1 MGKIRRA
8 ILSVY
13 DKEGIVGFA
22 QGLQRLGVEILS
34 TGGTYRLL
42 KEKGMKIKEVSE
54 HTGFPEMLDG
64 RVKTL
69 HPKIHGGILGRRD
82 DPKHLEQMK
91 AQGIEPIDLVAVNL
105 YPFKATIAK
114 PNVTLAEAIENIDI
128 GGPTMLRSAAKNY
141 RDVAVIID
149 PKDYGTVLEEMKRSG
164 GELSE
169 AKRYELAKKVFFTTA
184 DYDRTI
190 FSYLDG
196 REGEAGRFPDRLV
209 LQFEKVQSL
218 RYGENPHQQ
227 AAFYREPQLTEG
239 GVAAA
244 KQLWGKEMSYNN
256 FLDTHSAFELVKE
269 FKEPA
274 AVIIK
279 HNNPCGVATAPTL
292 VEAYKKAKATDPV
305 SAFGGVAAFNRPLD
319 AETAQQIT
327 TTFMEVI
334 IAPTIEPAAV
344 TIFQKKKDLRVLEA
358 GSKSIGPS
366 NAGRLDFRRVGGGLL
381 VQDTDAAMIHDPKA
395 LKIVSKRPPTA
406 EEIEAMLF
414 AWKVCKHVKS
424 NAIVFARPGQTV
436 GIGAGQMSRVDSVKI
451 ATMKAQ
457 MPVPGCVMASDAFF
471 PFRDGIDAA
480 AQVGITAVIQPGGSI
495 RDQEI
500 VQAVD
505 ERNMA
510 MVLTGIRH
518 FRH

>member
-1 MGKIRRA
+1 MGKIKRA

-13 DKEGIVGFA
+13 DKEGIVEFA
-22 QGLQRLGVEILS
+22 QGLHAFGVEILS
-34 TGGTYRLL
+34 TGGTYKLL
-42 KEKGMKIKEVSE
+42 KEKGIKVKEVSE

-91 AQGIEPIDLVAVNL
+91 SQGIEPIDLVAVNL
-105 YPFKATIAK
+105 YPFKATISK
-114 PNVTLAEAIENIDI
+114 PNVTLEEAIENIDI

-149 PKDYGTVLEEMKRSG
+149 PKDYGPILDEMKRLG
-164 GELSE
+164 GEISE
-169 AKRYELAKKVFFTTA
+169 SKRYDLAKKVFFTTS

-196 REGEAGRFPDRLV
+196 REGKTDRFPDHLI
-209 LQFEKVQSL
+209 LQFQKVQSL

-227 AAFYREPQLTEG
+227 AAFYREPQLTPG

-244 KQLWGKEMSYNN
+244 KQIWGKEMSYNN

-269 FKEPA
+269 FNEPA

-279 HNNPCGVATAPTL
+279 HNNPCGVATGATL
-292 VEAYKKAKATDPV
+292 LEAYKKAKATDPV
-305 SAFGGVAAFNRPLD
+305 SAFGGVAAFNRSLD
-319 AETAQQIT
+319 VETAQEIT

-344 TIFQKKKDLRVLEA
+344 PIFQKKKDLRVLEA
-358 GSKSIGPS
+358 GIGSVGAS

-381 VQDTDAAMIHDPKA
+381 VQDHDSAMIHDPKE
-395 LKIVSKRPPTA
+395 LKIVSRRPPTP
-406 EEIEAMLF
+406 EELEALLF

-424 NAIVFARPGQTV
+424 NAIIFARPGQTV

-457 MPVPGCVMASDAFF
+457 MPLPGCVMASDAFF

-500 VQAVD
+500 IQAVD
-505 ERNMA
+505 EHNMT

-518 FRH
+518 FKH

>member
-13 DKEGIVGFA
+13 DKEGIIEFA
-22 QGLQRLGVEILS
+22 QGLQSLGVEILS
-34 TGGTYRLL
+34 TGGTYKLL
-42 KEKGMKIKEVSE
+42 KEKGIKIKEVSE

-69 HPKIHGGILGRRD
+69 HPKIHGGILGRRN

-114 PNVTLAEAIENIDI
+114 PNVTLEEAIENIDI

-141 RDVAVIID
+141 KDVAVIID
-149 PKDYGTVLEEMKRSG
+149 PKDYAAVLDEMKRSG
-164 GELSE
+164 GEISE
-169 AKRYELAKKVFFTTA
+169 AKRYDLAKKVFFTTS

-190 FSYLDG
+190 SSYLED
-196 REGEAGRFPDRLV
+196 REGKAERFPDHLV

-227 AAFYREPQLTEG
+227 AAFYREPQVTEG

-244 KQLWGKEMSYNN
+244 KQIWGKEMSYNN

-279 HNNPCGVATAPTL
+279 HNNPCGVATGATL

-319 AETAQQIT
+319 AETAQEIT

-358 GSKSIGPS
+358 GSKSIDAS

-381 VQDTDAAMIHDPKA
+381 VQDTDSAMIHDPKE
-395 LKIVSKRPPTA
+395 LKIVSKRSPTQ
-406 EEIEAMLF
+406 EELEAMLF

-424 NAIVFARPGQTV
+424 NAIIFARPGQTV
-436 GIGAGQMSRVDSVKI
+436 GIGAGQMSRVDSVKL

-457 MPVPGCVMASDAFF
+457 SPVPGCVMASDAFF

-480 AQVGITAVIQPGGSI
+480 AQAGITAVIQPGGSI

-500 VQAVD
+500 IQAVD
-505 ERNMA
+505 ERNLA
-510 MVLTGIRH
+510 MVLTGFRH

>member
-1 MGKIRRA
+1 MGKVRRA

-13 DKEGIVGFA
+13 DKEGIVEFA
-22 QGLQRLGVEILS
+22 QGLQSLGVEILS
-34 TGGTYRLL
+34 TGGTYKLL
-42 KEKGMKIKEVSE
+42 KEKGIRIKEVSE

-114 PNVTLAEAIENIDI
+114 PNVTLEEAIENIDI

-149 PKDYGTVLEEMKRSG
+149 PKDYGPVLDEMKRSG
-164 GELSE
+164 GEISE
-169 AKRYELAKKVFFTTA
+169 SKRYDLAKKVFFTTS

-190 FSYLDG
+190 FSYLEG
-196 REGEAGRFPDRLV
+196 REEKGERFPDRLV
-209 LQFEKVQSL
+209 LQFEKVQPL

-244 KQLWGKEMSYNN
+244 KQIWGKEMSYNN

-279 HNNPCGVATAPTL
+279 HNNPCGVATASTL

-319 AETAQQIT
+319 AETAQEIT
-327 TTFMEVI
+327 TSFMEVI

-358 GSKSIGPS
+358 GSKSIGTS

-381 VQDTDAAMIHDPKA
+381 VQDTDSAMIHDPKE
-395 LKIVSKRPPTA
+395 LKIVSKRPPTQ
-406 EEIEAMLF
+406 EELEAMLF

-424 NAIVFARPGQTV
+424 NAIIFARPGQTIGV
-436 GIGAGQMSRVDSVKI
+436 GAGQMSRVDSVKI

-457 MPVPGCVMASDAFF
+457 MPVSGCVMASDAFF

-500 VQAVD
+500 VQAID

-510 MVLTGIRH
+510 MVLTGVRH

>member
-1 MGKIRRA
+1 MGKIKRA

-13 DKEGIVGFA
+13 DKEGIIEFA
-22 QGLQRLGVEILS
+22 QGLQSLGVEILS
-34 TGGTYRLL
+34 TGGTYKLL
-42 KEKGMKIKEVSE
+42 KEKGIKIKEVSE

-114 PNVTLAEAIENIDI
+114 PNVTLEEAIENIDI

-149 PKDYGTVLEEMKRSG
+149 PKDYGTVLDELKRSG
-164 GELSE
+164 GEISE
-169 AKRYELAKKVFFTTA
+169 SKRYDLAKKVFFTTS

-196 REGEAGRFPDRLV
+196 REEKAERFPDRLV

-227 AAFYREPQLTEG
+227 AAFYREPQLIEG

-244 KQLWGKEMSYNN
+244 KQIWGKEMSYNN

-279 HNNPCGVATAPTL
+279 HNNPCGVATGATL

-319 AETAQQIT
+319 AETAQEIT

-344 TIFQKKKDLRVLEA
+344 TLFQKKKDLRVLEA
-358 GSKSIGPS
+358 GSKSIGAS

-381 VQDTDAAMIHDPKA
+381 VQDTDSAMIHDPKE

-406 EEIEAMLF
+406 EELEAMLF

-424 NAIVFARPGQTV
+424 NAIIFARPGQTV
-436 GIGAGQMSRVDSVKI
+436 GIGAGQMSRVDSVKL

-457 MPVPGCVMASDAFF
+457 SPVPGCVMASDAFF

-480 AQVGITAVIQPGGSI
+480 AQAGITAVIQPGGSI

-500 VQAVD
+500 IQAVD
-505 ERNMA
+505 ERNLA
-510 MVLTGIRH
+510 MVLTGFRH

>member
-1 MGKIRRA
+1 MGRIRRA
-8 ILSVY
+8 ILSFY
-13 DKEGIVGFA
+13 DKEGIVDFA
-22 QGLQRLGVEILS
+22 QGLQSLGVEILS
-34 TGGTYRLL
+34 TGGTYKLL
-42 KEKGMKIKEVSE
+42 KEKGIQVKEVSE

-82 DPKHLEQMK
+82 DPKHLQQMK
-91 AQGIEPIDLVAVNL
+91 TQGIEPIDLVAVNL

-114 PNVTLAEAIENIDI
+114 PNVTLEEAIENIDI

-141 RDVAVIID
+141 KDVAVIID
-149 PKDYGTVLEEMKRSG
+149 PKDYAAVLDEMKRSG
-164 GELSE
+164 GEISE
-169 AKRYELAKKVFFTTA
+169 AKRYDLAKKVFFTTS

-190 FSYLDG
+190 SSYLEG
-196 REGEAGRFPDRLV
+196 REGKAERFPDHLV

-227 AAFYREPQLTEG
+227 AAFYREPQVTEG

-279 HNNPCGVATAPTL
+279 HNNPCGVATGATL

-319 AETAQQIT
+319 AETAQEIT

-334 IAPTIEPAAV
+334 IALSSEP
-344 TIFQKKKDLRVLEA
+344 
-358 GSKSIGPS
+358 PS
-366 NAGRLDFRRVGGGLL
+366 
-381 VQDTDAAMIHDPKA
+381 
-395 LKIVSKRPPTA
+395 
-406 EEIEAMLF
+406 
-414 AWKVCKHVKS
+414 
-424 NAIVFARPGQTV
+424 
-436 GIGAGQMSRVDSVKI
+436 
-451 ATMKAQ
+451 
-457 MPVPGCVMASDAFF
+457 
-471 PFRDGIDAA
+471 
-480 AQVGITAVIQPGGSI
+480 
-495 RDQEI
+495 
-500 VQAVD
+500 
-505 ERNMA
+505 
-510 MVLTGIRH
+510 
-518 FRH
+518 

>member
-1 MGKIRRA
+1 MGKIKRA

-13 DKEGIVGFA
+13 DKEGIVEFA
-22 QGLQRLGVEILS
+22 QGLQSLGVEILS
-34 TGGTYRLL
+34 TGGTYKLL
-42 KEKGMKIKEVSE
+42 KEKGIKIKEVSE

-91 AQGIEPIDLVAVNL
+91 GQGIEPIDLVAVNL
-105 YPFKATIAK
+105 YPFKATISK
-114 PNVTLAEAIENIDI
+114 PNVTLEEAIENIDI

-141 RDVAVIID
+141 RDVAVVID
-149 PKDYGTVLEEMKRSG
+149 PRDYGAVLDEMKRSG
-164 GELSE
+164 GEISE
-169 AKRYELAKKVFFTTA
+169 SKRYDLAKKVFFTTS

-190 FSYLDG
+190 FSYLAG
-196 REGEAGRFPDRLV
+196 REEKAERFPDHLI
-209 LQFEKVQSL
+209 LQFEKVQPL

-244 KQLWGKEMSYNN
+244 KQIWGKEMSYNN

-269 FKEPA
+269 FREPA

-279 HNNPCGVATAPTL
+279 HNNPCGVATGATL

-319 AETAQQIT
+319 AETAQEIT

-344 TIFQKKKDLRVLEA
+344 SIFQKKKDLRVLEA
-358 GSKSIGPS
+358 GSKSVDAS

-381 VQDTDAAMIHDPKA
+381 VQDTDAAMIHDPKE
-395 LKIVSKRPPTA
+395 LKVVSKRPPTA
-406 EEIEAMLF
+406 EEVEAMLF

-424 NAIVFARPGQTV
+424 NAIIFARPGQTI

-451 ATMKAQ
+451 ATTKAQ
-457 MPVPGCVMASDAFF
+457 SPLPGCVMASDAFF

-480 AQVGITAVIQPGGSI
+480 TQVGITAVIQPGGSI

-500 VQAVD
+500 IQAVD
-505 ERNMA
+505 EHNMA

>member
-1 MGKIRRA
+1 MGKIARA

-13 DKEGIVGFA
+13 DKEGIVEFA
-22 QGLQRLGVEILS
+22 EGLRSLGVEILS

-42 KEKGMKIKEVSE
+42 KEKGITVKEVSE

-82 DPKHLEQMK
+82 DPKHRSEM
-91 AQGIEPIDLVAVNL
+91 AVQGIAPIDLVAVNL
-105 YPFKATIAK
+105 YPFKATISK
-114 PNVTLAEAIENIDI
+114 PDVTLEEVIENIDI

-141 RDVAVIID
+141 RDVAVLVD
-149 PKDYGTVLEEMKRSG
+149 PRDYEPILDEMKRSD
-164 GELSE
+164 GEISE
-169 AKRYELAKKVFFTTA
+169 SKRYDLAKKVFFTTS

-190 FSYLDG
+190 FAYLDG
-196 REGEAGRFPDRLV
+196 RVEKAERFPDHLV

-227 AAFYREPQLTEG
+227 AAFYKELRSVDG
-239 GVAAA
+239 IAAA
-244 KQLWGKEMSYNN
+244 KQIWGKEMSYNN

-279 HNNPCGVATAPTL
+279 HNNPCGVATGTTL

-319 AETAQQIT
+319 TETAQEIT
-327 TTFMEVI
+327 ATFMEVV
-334 IAPTIEPAAV
+334 IASTIKPAA
-344 TIFQKKKDLRVLEA
+344 IALFQKKKDLRVLEA
-358 GSKSIGPS
+358 GAGSIAVS

-381 VQDTDAAMIHDPKA
+381 VQDFDAAMIHDPKE
-395 LKIVSKRPPTA
+395 LKIVSKRPPTT
-406 EEIEAMLF
+406 EEIEALLF

-424 NAIVFARPGQTV
+424 NAIIFARPGQTI
-436 GIGAGQMSRVDSVKI
+436 GIGAGQMSRVDSVKL
-451 ATMKAQ
+451 ATIKAQ
-457 MPVPGCVMASDAFF
+457 SPIPGCVMASDAFF

-500 VQAVD
+500 IQAVN
-505 ERNMA
+505 ELNMA

>member
-1 MGKIRRA
+1 MGKIKRA

-13 DKEGIVGFA
+13 DKEGIIEFA
-22 QGLQRLGVEILS
+22 QGLQSLGVEILS
-34 TGGTYRLL
+34 TGGTYKLL
-42 KEKGMKIKEVSE
+42 KEKGIAVKEVSE

-82 DPKHLEQMK
+82 DPEHREQMK

-105 YPFKATIAK
+105 YPFKATISK
-114 PNVTLAEAIENIDI
+114 PNVTLEEAIENIDI

-141 RDVAVIID
+141 RDVAVLID
-149 PKDYGTVLEEMKRSG
+149 PKDYAPVLDEMKRSG
-164 GELSE
+164 GEISE
-169 AKRYELAKKVFFTTA
+169 SKRYDLAKKVFFTTS

-190 FSYLDG
+190 FSYLES
-196 REGEAGRFPDRLV
+196 REGKSERFPDRLV

-227 AAFYREPQLTEG
+227 AAFYREPQLTQG

-244 KQLWGKEMSYNN
+244 KQIWGKEMSYNN

-279 HNNPCGVATAPTL
+279 HNNPCGVATGATL
-292 VEAYKKAKATDPV
+292 AEAYKKAKATDPV

-319 AETAQQIT
+319 AETAQEIT

-334 IAPTIEPAAV
+334 IAPTIDPTAV
-344 TIFQKKKDLRVLEA
+344 SIFQKKKDLRVLEA
-358 GSKSIGPS
+358 GAGSITAS
-366 NAGRLDFRRVGGGLL
+366 NAGRLDFRRIGGGLL
-381 VQDTDAAMIHDPKA
+381 VQDLDSAMIHDPKE
-395 LKIVSKRPPTA
+395 LKIAGRRPPTP
-406 EEIEAMLF
+406 EELEALLF

-424 NAIVFARPGQTV
+424 NAIIFARPGQTV

-505 ERNMA
+505 EHDMA
-510 MVLTGIRH
+510 MVLTGLRH
-518 FRH
+518 FKH

>member
-13 DKEGIVGFA
+13 DKEGIVEFA
-22 QGLQRLGVEILS
+22 QGLQSLGVEILS
-34 TGGTYRLL
+34 TGGTYKLL
-42 KEKGMKIKEVSE
+42 KEKGVQIKEVSE

-105 YPFKATIAK
+105 YPFKATIAR
-114 PNVTLAEAIENIDI
+114 PNVTLEEAIENIDI

-149 PKDYGTVLEEMKRSG
+149 PKDYGPVLDEMKRSG
-164 GELSE
+164 GEISE
-169 AKRYELAKKVFFTTA
+169 SKRYDLAKKVFFATS

-196 REGEAGRFPDRLV
+196 REEKGERFPDRLV

-239 GVAAA
+239 GVAAV
-244 KQLWGKEMSYNN
+244 KQIWGKEMSYNN

-279 HNNPCGVATAPTL
+279 HNNPCGVATGATL

-319 AETAQQIT
+319 AETAQEIT
-327 TTFMEVI
+327 TTFMEVV

-358 GSKSIGPS
+358 GSKSIGAS

-381 VQDTDAAMIHDPKA
+381 VQDTDAAMIHDPKE

-406 EEIEAMLF
+406 EELQALLF

-424 NAIVFARPGQTV
+424 NAIIFARPGQTV

-457 MPVPGCVMASDAFF
+457 MSLPGCVMASDAFF

-500 VQAVD
+500 IQVVD
-505 ERNMA
+505 EQNMA

-518 FRH
+518 FKH

>member
-1 MGKIRRA
+1 MGRIRRA

-13 DKEGIVGFA
+13 DKEGIVDFA
-22 QGLQRLGVEILS
+22 QGLQSLGVEILS
-34 TGGTYRLL
+34 TGGTYKLL
-42 KEKGMKIKEVSE
+42 KEKGVKIKEVSE

-91 AQGIEPIDLVAVNL
+91 AQGIDPIDLVAVNL
-105 YPFKATIAK
+105 YPFKATISK
-114 PNVTLAEAIENIDI
+114 PNVTLEEAIENIDI

-149 PKDYGTVLEEMKRSG
+149 PKDYGTVLDEMKRSG
-164 GELSE
+164 GEISE
-169 AKRYELAKKVFFTTA
+169 TKRYDLAKKVFFTTS

-196 REGEAGRFPDRLV
+196 REGKTERFPDYLV

-227 AAFYREPQLTEG
+227 AAFYREPRLTEG

-279 HNNPCGVATAPTL
+279 HNNPCGVATGATL

-319 AETAQQIT
+319 AETAQEIT

-334 IAPTIEPAAV
+334 IAPTIDPAAA
-344 TIFQKKKDLRVLEA
+344 TLFQKKKDLRVLEA
-358 GSKSIGPS
+358 GSESIDASG
-366 NAGRLDFRRVGGGLL
+366 AGRLDFRRVGGGLL
-381 VQDTDAAMIHDPKA
+381 VQDIDSAMIHDPKE

-414 AWKVCKHVKS
+414 SWKVCKHVKS
-424 NAIVFARPGQTV
+424 NAIIFARPGQTV

-457 MPVPGCVMASDAFF
+457 MPVSGCVMASDAFF

-480 AQVGITAVIQPGGSI
+480 ARVGITAVIQPGGSI

-500 VQAVD
+500 VQAID

-510 MVLTGIRH
+510 MVLTGFRH

>member
-1 MGKIRRA
+1 MGRIKRA

-13 DKEGIVGFA
+13 DKSGIIEFA
-22 QGLQRLGVEILS
+22 QGLQAFGVEILS
-34 TGGTYRLL
+34 TGGTYKLL
-42 KEKGMKIKEVSE
+42 KEKGLAVKEVSE

-82 DPKHLEQMK
+82 DPKHQEQMK
-91 AQGIEPIDLVAVNL
+91 AHGIEPIDLVAVNL
-105 YPFKATIAK
+105 YPFKATISK
-114 PNVTLAEAIENIDI
+114 PNVTLEEAIENIDI

-141 RDVAVIID
+141 RDVAVVID
-149 PKDYGTVLEEMKRSG
+149 PKDYGPVLDEMKRSG
-164 GELSE
+164 GEIPES
-169 AKRYELAKKVFFTTA
+169 KRYELAKKVFFATS

-196 REGEAGRFPDRLV
+196 REGKAERFPDRLV
-209 LQFEKVQSL
+209 LQFERVQSL

-227 AAFYREPQLTEG
+227 AAFYREPQATEG
-239 GVAAA
+239 GVSAA
-244 KQLWGKEMSYNN
+244 KQIWGKEMSYNN

-269 FKEPA
+269 FNEPA
-274 AVIIK
+274 AVIVK
-279 HNNPCGVATAPTL
+279 HNNPCGVATGATL
-292 VEAYKKAKATDPV
+292 LEAYKKAKATDPV

-319 AETAQQIT
+319 AETAQEIAA
-327 TTFMEVI
+327 TFMEVI
-334 IAPTIEPAAV
+334 IAPTIDPAAV
-344 TIFQKKKDLRVLEA
+344 TLFQKKKDLRVLEA
-358 GSKSIGPS
+358 GSGSINAS
-366 NAGRLDFRRVGGGLL
+366 NTGRLDFRRVGGGLL
-381 VQDTDAAMIHDPKA
+381 VQDYDSAMIDDPKA
-395 LKIVSKRPPTA
+395 LKIVSRRQPTPDELTA
-406 EEIEAMLF
+406 LLF

-424 NAIVFARPGQTV
+424 NAIIFARPGQTV
-436 GIGAGQMSRVDSVKI
+436 GIGAGQMSRVDSVKL

-457 MPVPGCVMASDAFF
+457 TPLPGCVMASDAFF

-480 AQVGITAVIQPGGSI
+480 AQAGIAAVIQPGGSI

-505 ERNMA
+505 EHNMA